1 MGCKG
6 QETGFRNQDKGNGRQ
21 DGEAPAKGWNRGSTT
36 LPRTG
41 CSSFDKL
48 GTGGLCKPYWTWNLE
63 LSFGAWNLEVR
74 ISDWEYDVSSLIR
87 LDDLKKYFPIES
99 GFIRKSRVD
108 LKAVDGVSFSIEG
121 GDTFGLVGESGC
133 GKTTIGKLL
142 LKLYEPTGG
151 KILFEDRDV
160 THLGG
165 AALDG
170 YRENI
175 QAVFQNPYASLNPR
189 MRIWKLI
196 GEPLIIKGLK
206 RRAVL
211 EKVAELLTLVGLPA
225 GCGSRFPHEMSAGQR
240 QQIAIARALSIN
252 PRFIVLDE
260 PTSLLDVSAQASILN
275 MIVELQ
281 KKLDLTYLFI
291 SHNLAVVR
299 FLSSRVAVMYCGKL
313 VELGPSRKLYMDPK
327 HPYTQGP
334 SFVRARSRPRGRGR
348 GDRPRGRGDEPH
360 QPAPGLPVP
369 LPVRPSVGPVR
380 RGRAAHGGGGARLLC
395 GLPPPAGPVTP

>member
-1 MGCKG
+1 V
-6 QETGFRNQDKGNGRQ
+6 
-21 DGEAPAKGWNRGSTT
+21 P
-36 LPRTG
+36 
-41 CSSFDKL
+41 
-48 GTGGLCKPYWTWNLE
+48 
-63 LSFGAWNLEVR
+63 
-74 ISDWEYDVSSLIR
+74 SLIR

-99 GFIRKSRVD
+99 GFIQKSRVD
-108 LKAVDGVSFSIEG
+108 LKAVDGVSFSIEE

-142 LKLYEPTGG
+142 LKLYEPTSGRIFF
-151 KILFEDRDV
+151 KDRDV
-160 THLGG
+160 THLEGTG
-165 AALDG
+165 LDD

-196 GEPLIIKGLK
+196 GEPLIIKGWKKGAL
-206 RRAVL
+206 L

-225 GCGSRFPHEMSAGQR
+225 DCGSRFPHEMSAGQR

-313 VELGPSRKLYMDPK
+313 VELGASRKLYTTPK
-327 HPYTQGP
+327 HPYTQALLSSVLDPDPEAGEEGIVLEGDVMSP
-334 SFVRARSRPRGRGR
+334 INPPPGCRFLSRCRDRSEACRAVEPPLAEIEPDYFVACHLQRAR
-348 GDRPRGRGDEPH
+348 
-360 QPAPGLPVP
+360 
-369 LPVRPSVGPVR
+369 
-380 RGRAAHGGGGARLLC
+380 
-395 GLPPPAGPVTP
+395 

>member
-1 MGCKG
+1 V
-6 QETGFRNQDKGNGRQ
+6 EF
-21 DGEAPAKGWNRGSTT
+21 GEN
-36 LPRTG
+36 
-41 CSSFDKL
+41 
-48 GTGGLCKPYWTWNLE
+48 
-63 LSFGAWNLEVR
+63 
-74 ISDWEYDVSSLIR
+74 DVSSLIR

-99 GFIRKSRVD
+99 GFIQKSRVD
-108 LKAVDGVSFSIEG
+108 LKAVDGVSFSIEE

-142 LKLYEPTGG
+142 LKLYEPTAGRIFF
-151 KILFEDRDV
+151 KDRDV
-160 THLGG
+160 TRLEGTG
-165 AALDG
+165 LDD

-196 GEPLIIKGLK
+196 GEPLIIKGWK
-206 RRAVL
+206 KKAVL
-211 EKVAELLTLVGLPA
+211 EKVAELLALVGLPA
-225 GCGSRFPHEMSAGQR
+225 DCGSRFPHEMSAGQR

-313 VELGPSRKLYMDPK
+313 VELGASRKLYTTPK
-327 HPYTQGP
+327 HPYTQALLSSVLDPDPEAAEEGI
-334 SFVRARSRPRGRGR
+334 VLE
-348 GDRPRGRGDEPH
+348 GDVMSPIN
-360 QPAPGLPVP
+360 
-369 LPVRPSVGPVR
+369 
-380 RGRAAHGGGGARLLC
+380 
-395 GLPPPAGPVTP
+395 PPPGCRFLSRCRDRSEACRTVEPPLVEIEPDYFVACHLRQAR